1 VQASAIKMTSTKHT
15 ILVVDDE
22 PVNLE
27 LILSLLGSEYEV
39 LYASNG
45 IRGTELARQHL
56 PDIVIMDWEMPL
68 MNGID
73 AILKLKEDSATTDIP
88 IIISTGIMTESND
101 LKTALEMGAVDFL
114 TKPFNPVE
122 FKARLGSAL
131 RLSDS
136 LKHVKEQK
144 QAIEELAV
152 KEQRLLRENI
162 ETKTREL
169 SSSAMFDFQKNELL
183 SKLLG
188 EVNRLNS
195 VTNQMYAPQIKKISH
210 DIKSFLD
217 LDKSWANFKVH
228 FEEVNPGFLDQLINT
243 FPDLT
248 NNEHKV
254 CAYLK
259 IGLNNKEIA
268 LLTNVES
275 ASVRRALNRL
285 KKKLDLGPEDDL
297 RRFVKN
303 F

>member
-1 VQASAIKMTSTKHT
+1 MTLIKRT

-27 LILSLLGSEYEV
+27 LILSLLGSEFNV

-45 IRGTELARQHL
+45 ERGIQLTKEHL
-56 PDIVIMDWEMPL
+56 PDLVIMDWEMPV

-73 AILKLKEDSATTDIP
+73 AISKLKASETTADIP
-88 IIISTGIMTESND
+88 VVISTGIMTESND

-114 TKPFNPVE
+114 AKPFNPIE

-136 LKHVKEQK
+136 YRQIKKQK
-144 QAIEELAV
+144 SEIEELAK
-152 KEQRLLRENI
+152 KEKELLKDNLES
-162 ETKTREL
+162 KTREL
-169 SSSAMFDFQKNELL
+169 SSAAMFDFQKNELL
-183 SKLLG
+183 TKLLDEIG
-188 EVNRLNS
+188 RLNS
-195 VTNQMYAPQIKKISH
+195 VTNQMYAPEIKKISR
-210 DIKSFLD
+210 DIKLFLD
-217 LDKSWANFKVH
+217 LDKSWTNFKVH
-228 FEEVNPGFLDQLINT
+228 FEEVNPGFLEQLIVK
-243 FPDLT
+243 FPGLT
-248 NNEHKV
+248 NNEHKI

-285 KKKLDLGPEDDL
+285 KKKLNLGPEDNL
-297 RRFVKN
+297 RKFIKH

>member
-1 VQASAIKMTSTKHT
+1 MTLIKRT

-27 LILSLLGSEYEV
+27 LILSLLGSEFNV

-45 IRGTELARQHL
+45 ERGIQLTEEHQ
-56 PDIVIMDWEMPL
+56 PDLVIMDWEMPI

-73 AILKLKEDSATTDIP
+73 AISKLKASETTADIP
-88 IIISTGIMTESND
+88 VVISTGIMTESND

-114 TKPFNPVE
+114 AKPFNPIE

-136 LKHVKEQK
+136 YRQIKKQK
-144 QAIEELAV
+144 SEIEELAK
-152 KEQRLLRENI
+152 KEKELLKDNLES
-162 ETKTREL
+162 KTREL
-169 SSSAMFDFQKNELL
+169 SSAAMFDFQKNELL
-183 SKLLG
+183 TKLLDEIG
-188 EVNRLNS
+188 RLNS
-195 VTNQMYAPQIKKISH
+195 VTNQMYAPEIKKISR

-217 LDKSWANFKVH
+217 LDKSWTNFKVH
-228 FEEVNPGFLDQLINT
+228 FEEVNPGFLEHLIVK
-243 FPDLT
+243 FPGLT
-248 NNEHKV
+248 NNEHKI

-285 KKKLDLGPEDDL
+285 KKKLNLGPEDNL
-297 RRFVKN
+297 RKFIKH

>member
-1 VQASAIKMTSTKHT
+1 MTLIKRT

-27 LILSLLGSEYEV
+27 LILSLLGSEFNV

-45 IRGTELARQHL
+45 ERGIQLTEEHQ
-56 PDIVIMDWEMPL
+56 PDLVIMDWEMPI

-73 AILKLKEDSATTDIP
+73 AISKLKASETTADIP
-88 IIISTGIMTESND
+88 VVISTGIMTESND

-114 TKPFNPVE
+114 AKPFNPIE

-136 LKHVKEQK
+136 YRQIKKQK
-144 QAIEELAV
+144 SEIEELAN
-152 KEQRLLRENI
+152 KEKELLKDNLES
-162 ETKTREL
+162 KTREL
-169 SSSAMFDFQKNELL
+169 SSAAMFDFQKNELL
-183 SKLLG
+183 TKLLDEIG
-188 EVNRLNS
+188 RLNS
-195 VTNQMYAPQIKKISH
+195 VTNQMYAPEIKKISR

-217 LDKSWANFKVH
+217 LEKSWTNFKVH
-228 FEEVNPGFLDQLINT
+228 FEEVNPGFLEQLIVK

-248 NNEHKV
+248 NNEHKI

-285 KKKLDLGPEDDL
+285 KKKLKLGPEDNL
-297 RRFVKN
+297 RKFIKH

>member
-1 VQASAIKMTSTKHT
+1 MTLIKRT

-27 LILSLLGSEYEV
+27 LILSLLGSEFNV

-45 IRGTELARQHL
+45 ERGIQLTEEHQ
-56 PDIVIMDWEMPL
+56 PDLVIMDWEMPV

-73 AILKLKEDSATTDIP
+73 AISKLKASETTADIP
-88 IIISTGIMTESND
+88 VVISTGIMTESND

-114 TKPFNPVE
+114 AKPFNPIE

-136 LKHVKEQK
+136 YRQIKKQK
-144 QAIEELAV
+144 SEIEELAK
-152 KEQRLLRENI
+152 KEKELLKDNLES
-162 ETKTREL
+162 KTREL
-169 SSSAMFDFQKNELL
+169 SSAAMFDFQKNELL
-183 SKLLG
+183 TKLLDEIG
-188 EVNRLNS
+188 RLNS
-195 VTNQMYAPQIKKISH
+195 VTNQMYAPEIKKISR
-210 DIKSFLD
+210 DIKLFLD
-217 LDKSWANFKVH
+217 LDKSWTNFKVH
-228 FEEVNPGFLDQLINT
+228 FEEVNPGFLEQLIVK
-243 FPDLT
+243 FPGLT
-248 NNEHKV
+248 NNEHKI

-285 KKKLDLGPEDDL
+285 KKKLNLGPEDNL
-297 RRFVKN
+297 RKFIKH

>member
-1 VQASAIKMTSTKHT
+1 MTLIKRT

-27 LILSLLGSEYEV
+27 LILSLLGSEFNV

-45 IRGTELARQHL
+45 ERGIQLTEEHQ
-56 PDIVIMDWEMPL
+56 PDLVIMDWEMPI
-68 MNGID
+68 MNGVD
-73 AILKLKEDSATTDIP
+73 AISKLKASETTADIP
-88 IIISTGIMTESND
+88 VVISTGIMTESND

-114 TKPFNPVE
+114 AKPFNPIE

-136 LKHVKEQK
+136 YRQIKKQK
-144 QAIEELAV
+144 SEIEELAK
-152 KEQRLLRENI
+152 KEKELLKDNLES
-162 ETKTREL
+162 KTREL
-169 SSSAMFDFQKNELL
+169 SSAAMFDFQKNELL
-183 SKLLG
+183 TKLLDEIG
-188 EVNRLNS
+188 RLNS
-195 VTNQMYAPQIKKISH
+195 VTNQMYAPEIKKISR

-217 LDKSWANFKVH
+217 LDKSWTNFKVH
-228 FEEVNPGFLDQLINT
+228 FEEVNPGFLEQLIVK
-243 FPDLT
+243 FPGLT
-248 NNEHKV
+248 NNEHKI

-285 KKKLDLGPEDDL
+285 KKKLNLGPEDNL
-297 RRFVKN
+297 RKFIKH

>member
-1 VQASAIKMTSTKHT
+1 MTLIKRT

-27 LILSLLGSEYEV
+27 LILSLLGSEFNV

-45 IRGTELARQHL
+45 ERGIQLTEEHQ
-56 PDIVIMDWEMPL
+56 PDLVIMDWEMPI

-73 AILKLKEDSATTDIP
+73 AISKLKASEKTADIP
-88 IIISTGIMTESND
+88 VVISTGIMTESND

-114 TKPFNPVE
+114 AKAFNPIE
-122 FKARLGSAL
+122 FKARVGSAL

-136 LKHVKEQK
+136 YRQIKKQK
-144 QAIEELAV
+144 SEIEELAL
-152 KEQRLLRENI
+152 KERELLKDNLES
-162 ETKTREL
+162 KTREL
-169 SSSAMFDFQKNELL
+169 SSAAMFDFQKNELL
-183 SKLLG
+183 TKLLDEIG
-188 EVNRLNS
+188 RLNS
-195 VTNQMYAPQIKKISH
+195 VTNQMYAPEIKKISR

-217 LDKSWANFKVH
+217 LDKSWTNFKVH
-228 FEEVNPGFLDQLINT
+228 FDEVNPGFLEQLMAE

-285 KKKLDLGPEDDL
+285 KKKLNLGPDDDL
-297 RRFVKN
+297 RKFIKSL
-303 F
+303 

>member
-1 VQASAIKMTSTKHT
+1 MILEKRT

-27 LILSLLGSEYEV
+27 LILSLLGCEFNV

-45 IRGTELARQHL
+45 ERGIQLTREHQ
-56 PDIVIMDWEMPL
+56 PDLVIMDWEMPV

-73 AILKLKEDSATTDIP
+73 AVTQLKQSAETVDIP
-88 IIISTGIMTESND
+88 IVISTGIMTESND

-114 TKPFNPVE
+114 AKPFNPIE
-122 FKARLGSAL
+122 FKARVGSAL
-131 RLSDS
+131 KLSDS
-136 LKHVKEQK
+136 YRQIKKQK
-144 QAIEELAV
+144 FEIEELAL
-152 KEQRLLRENI
+152 KEQTLLRDNLES
-162 ETKTREL
+162 KTREL
-169 SSSAMFDFQKNELL
+169 SSAAMFDFQKNELL
-183 SKLLG
+183 SKLLDEIG
-188 EVNRLNS
+188 RLNS
-195 VTNQMYAPQIKKISH
+195 VTNQMYAPEIKKISR

-217 LDKSWANFKVH
+217 LDKSWTNFKVH
-228 FEEVNPGFLDQLINT
+228 FEEVNPSYLEQLMAQY
-243 FPDLT
+243 PDLT
-248 NNEHKV
+248 NNEHKI

-285 KKKLDLGPEDDL
+285 KKKLNLGPEDDL
-297 RRFVKN
+297 RRFIKH